1 MDAAQSRF
9 LIKVIANVSYKSCQ
23 QPDTDYN
30 CSQLHAFVTFHA
42 DFRILSYYTEISFR
56 PVKKVEDRKM

>member
-1 MDAAQSRF
+1 MDAAQSRI

-23 QPDTDYN
+23 QPDTDY

-42 DFRILSYYTEISFR
+42 DFRILSYNTEISFR